1 VLAPA
6 SALRAAIVPAGPERE
21 TSASG
26 GAGAG
31 AGLSA
36 DPCAARRSARTSGR
50 HPWAELLKRVFAVD
64 VLRCGCGGR
73 RKILAAI
80 TQTEVIVAI
89 LAALGLPTEAPVV
102 HPARGPPGLF
112 DGE

>member
-1 VLAPA
+1 
-6 SALRAAIVPAGPERE
+6 
-21 TSASG
+21 
-26 GAGAG
+26 
-31 AGLSA
+31 
-36 DPCAARRSARTSGR
+36 
-50 HPWAELLKRVFAVD
+50 VD

-73 RKILAAI
+73 RKIIAAI
-80 TQTEVIVAI
+80 TQAEVIVAI